1 MRDARPAV
9 LLDIDD
15 TILDFRSAE
24 AAALRRSFDAME
36 ICADDAL
43 IARYSE
49 INRSQWELLEEG
61 VLTRDQVL
69 VRRFEL
75 LFEEYGIPRSGAE
88 ATERYENE
96 LCRGHWFMPG
106 AEELLRTLSPD
117 YRLFLVSNGSA
128 KVQAARL
135 ASAGIAGF
143 FERIFIS
150 EALGAEKPTRE
161 FFDRCFAVIP
171 AFDPARAILVGD
183 SLSSDI
189 RGAKN
194 AGLFSC
200 WYNYRR
206 RPGRPDIVPDWEIRE
221 LSELPPLLARLFPTI
236 RETEG
241 EKL

>member
-1 MRDARPAV
+1 MRDVRVAV

-15 TILDFRSAE
+15 TILDFQSAE
-24 AAALRRSFDAME
+24 AAALRRTFGAMG
-36 ICADDAL
+36 ICADDGL
-43 IARYSE
+43 IARYSD

-75 LFEEYGIPRSGAE
+75 LFEEYGIPHSGAE

-106 AEELLRTLSPD
+106 AQELLRTLSGAC
-117 YRLFLVSNGSA
+117 RLFLVSNGSE
-128 KVQAARL
+128 KVQEARL

-143 FERIFIS
+143 FEQIFIS
-150 EALGAEKPTRE
+150 EVLGAEKPTRE
-161 FFDRCFAVIP
+161 FFDRCFAAIP
-171 AFDPARAILVGD
+171 DFDPARAILVGD

-194 AGLFSC
+194 AGLLSC
-200 WYNYRR
+200 WYNHRR
-206 RPGRPDIVPDWEIRE
+206 RPGRPDISPDFEIRE
-221 LSELPPLLARLFPTI
+221 LSELPPLLARLFPNSM
-236 RETEG
+236 ETEG
-241 EKL
+241 EMR